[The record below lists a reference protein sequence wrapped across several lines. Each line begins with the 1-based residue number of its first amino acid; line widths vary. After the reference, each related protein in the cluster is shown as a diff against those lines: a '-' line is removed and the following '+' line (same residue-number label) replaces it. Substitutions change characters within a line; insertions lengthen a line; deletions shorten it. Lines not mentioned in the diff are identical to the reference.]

1 MTISVLLVDDH
12 ELIRQGL
19 RRAFERDQEFE
30 VVGEAGSLA
39 DAKRLIG
46 LVNPDVTIL
55 DVRLPDGNGL
65 EACCC

>member
-30 VVGEAGSLA
+30 VVGEAASIA

-55 DVRLPDGNGL
+55 DVQIGRASCR
-65 EACCC
+65 ERV